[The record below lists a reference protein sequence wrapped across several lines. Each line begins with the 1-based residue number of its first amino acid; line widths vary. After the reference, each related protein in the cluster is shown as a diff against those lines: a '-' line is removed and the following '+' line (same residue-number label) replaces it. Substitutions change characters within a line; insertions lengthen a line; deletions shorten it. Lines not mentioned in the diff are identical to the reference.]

1 MTSETPGENDAT
13 EIVLVPHDLS
23 KGEDRAAKSMRA
35 ALNSNTGTLVTASSQ
50 TSDPGEPQPER
61 QPAPEL
67 EPEPP
72 KEEEK
77 SAETS
82 PEEPTDPDPPEQIMI
97 TEITNVVKPPA
108 EPPTQSPRR
117 PFSSTSAPEQP
128 PSYTDDEIKAAI
140 DEMMKKKQ
148 LPDVTYHQPIRD
160 YINREQLKAAL
171 EQNYAYAAKLEDQ
184 LQTLISLLQVDDSAA
199 LDAQRRKELE
209 EKLANAT
216 EQHDTAV
223 KYWTERLDQCR
234 ADFDEKINQL
244 EEQQNKEVA
253 DFESNWNDPNN
264 LTQFTKPSA
273 RLLQLRQIEQRYA
286 IAKLFTRAQEIKT
299 QADQLQR
306 EETRAARD
314 KAVAAMKMQFSG
326 IEARQK
332 KEMDCLLQHRKRTIE
347 LLELE
352 RDKQVKPMAMVVA
365 RLHDTLHPKPNRDKV
380 EVAPPAPSR
389 RPIRKNV
396 DIYASTKLPSLD
408 IGAVNTRGVVR
419 RIKTARSR
427 AVRV

>member
-1 MTSETPGENDAT
+1 MASETPGEDDLA
-13 EIVLVPHDLS
+13 PHDFS
-23 KGEDRAAKSMRA
+23 KSEEPGARSMRA
-35 ALNSNTGTLVTASSQ
+35 ALNSNATPTLVTAFSQ
-50 TSDPGEPQPER
+50 TSDHEK
-61 QPAPEL
+61 
-67 EPEPP
+67 EPEPEP
-72 KEEEK
+72 EEEK
-77 SAETS
+77 PPEAS
-82 PEEPTDPDPPEQIMI
+82 PEEPPKTSYLETPEQLMI

-108 EPPTQSPRR
+108 EPPTQPSRR
-117 PFSSTSAPEQP
+117 PYSSNSAPEQP
-128 PSYTDDEIKAAI
+128 PSYTDAEIKGVI
-140 DEMMKKKQ
+140 EEMMKKKQ
-148 LPDVTYHQPIRD
+148 LPDPTYHQPIRD
-160 YINREQLKAAL
+160 YINREQLRAAM
-171 EQNYAYAAKLEDQ
+171 EQNYTYAAKLEDQ

-199 LDAQRRKELE
+199 LDAARRKELE

-216 EQHDTAV
+216 EQHDAAV
-223 KYWTERLDQCR
+223 KYWSERIEQCR
-234 ADFDEKINQL
+234 ADFDEKISQL
-244 EEQQNKEVA
+244 EDQQNKEVA
-253 DFESNWNDPNN
+253 EFESNWNDPNN
-264 LTQFTKPSA
+264 LTQFSKPSA

-286 IAKLFTRAQEIKT
+286 IAKLFQRAQEIKT

-306 EETRAARD
+306 DETRAARD

-352 RDKQVKPMAMVVA
+352 RDKQVKPMSMVVT

-380 EVAPPAPSR
+380 EVPPPAPTR

-396 DIYASTKLPSLD
+396 DIYASTKLPTLD
-408 IGAVNTRGVVR
+408 IGAVPTRGVVR